1 MVHLSRRSRYLPR
14 AVAYDGGPTPEQR
27 CRKITPEQMIY
38 PAISAGVQGY
48 EPVALMLRKDVP
60 WFDERFRG
68 PDGGRVAQA
77 ADSARHLSFAV
88 HRSGFAVRVPSA
100 VPEQAVSAAE
110 AIYDQA

>member
-1 MVHLSRRSRYLPR
+1 M
-14 AVAYDGGPTPEQR
+14 
-27 CRKITPEQMIY
+27 MY
-38 PAISAGVQGY
+38 PAIFAGVQGY